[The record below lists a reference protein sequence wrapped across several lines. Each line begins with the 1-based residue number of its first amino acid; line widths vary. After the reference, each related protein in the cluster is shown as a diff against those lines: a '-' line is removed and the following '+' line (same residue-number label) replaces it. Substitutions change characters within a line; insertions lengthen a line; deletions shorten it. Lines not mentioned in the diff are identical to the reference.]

1 MNNNEES
8 EEEYPTPWEGKIF
21 WVNGSFWKIIAGGE
35 DTENKYGLMDVTVLP
50 KNGAKSHI
58 HSREDEVF
66 YVIDGQF
73 DLQYGENSIRATNGF
88 HLFMKRG
95 IPHSFKNIGNNEGK
109 ILIMFIPAGCEKLY
123 EELGIP
129 VTDLK
134 AFVQPYTFHNFVKIF
149 QLLRKY
155 GIEPKIPL

>member
-1 MNNNEES
+1 
-8 EEEYPTPWEGKIF
+8 
-21 WVNGSFWKIIAGGE
+21 
-35 DTENKYGLMDVTVLP
+35 MDVTVLP

-129 VTDLK
+129 VTDSQGICTALYLSQLCK
-134 AFVQPYTFHNFVKIF
+134 DISITTKIW
-149 QLLRKY
+149 Y
-155 GIEPKIPL
+155 